1 MTSKE
6 VDPVAEGK
14 KKSHSLARKL
24 NLRLTLRQLR
34 LFALVDLAVFLFARF
49 ALHISLTMRE
59 LAHVLL
65 LTLGAELLLLLFGA
79 AQNAGLIKKTLQPL
93 TDLTA
98 ATQVAAART
107 AAPRLDPEQLSDL
120 ADRLERI
127 DADGLDTRLPVA
139 ENAELK
145 ELTEAINAMLARLDA
160 AYAAQIKFVDH
171 ASHELRTPIAV
182 IQGYANLL
190 NRWGKDDP
198 AARQEAIDA
207 IIAEGEAMKNLVEQ
221 LLFLA
226 RGDNH
231 TMKVKPERLDATEVA
246 AQVLKETAMVDQT
259 HPLSADWDG
268 AVMLTADPDLL
279 KECLRILVDNAVKY
293 TPEGGRITLK
303 IRQDES
309 AARLE
314 VLDEGVGVAGEDL
327 PHVFDRFYRADAS
340 RARQTGG
347 SGLGLSIAERIARCH
362 NGHLEVTSAPG
373 IGSKFTL
380 VLPLAA

>member
-1 MTSKE
+1 MAEEKE
-6 VDPVAEGK
+6 
-14 KKSHSLARKL
+14 KKSHSLARRL

-34 LFALVDLAVFLFARF
+34 LFALLDLVVFAVARF
-49 ALHISLTMRE
+49 ALHLSLNMRE
-59 LAHVLL
+59 LAYVLL
-65 LTLGAELLLLLFGA
+65 LTLGAELLLLLLGA

-93 TDLTA
+93 TALTA
-98 ATQVAAART
+98 ATQEAAART
-107 AAPRLDPEQLSDL
+107 AAGPDPSQLSDL

-127 DADGLDTRLPVA
+127 DAAKLDTRLPVA

-145 ELTEAINAMLARLDA
+145 ELTEAINAMLERLDA

-207 IIAEGEAMKNLVEQ
+207 ILAEGETMKNLVEQ

-231 TMKVKPERLDATEVA
+231 TMRVEPQRLDATEVA
-246 AQVLKETAMVDQT
+246 AQVLKETALVDQT
-259 HPLSADWDG
+259 HPLSADWTDG
-268 AVMLTADPDLL
+268 VVLTADPDLL
-279 KECLRILVDNAVKY
+279 KEALRILVDNAVKY

-303 IRQDES
+303 IRREGAEAHLS
-309 AARLE
+309 
-314 VLDEGVGVAGEDL
+314 VIDEGIGVGEKDL

-362 NGHLEVTSAPG
+362 NGRLEVTSAPG
-373 IGSKFTL
+373 LGSKFTL
-380 VLPLAA
+380 VLPISA

>member
-1 MTSKE
+1 M
-6 VDPVAEGK
+6 ARK
-14 KKSHSLARKL
+14 KKTGSLARKL
-24 NLRLTLRQLR
+24 NLRLTLRQLG
-34 LFALVDLAVFLFARF
+34 LFAALDLAVFVFATLVLDVYLAARDVWVILLMVL
-49 ALHISLTMRE
+49 AVE
-59 LAHVLL
+59 LAALL
-65 LTLGAELLLLLFGA
+65 LGAL
-79 AQNAGLIKKTLQPL
+79 QNAGLIKKTLKPL

-107 AAPRLDPEQLSDL
+107 VGGLDPEQLSDL
-120 ADRLERI
+120 ADQLERI
-127 DADGLDTRLPVA
+127 DASRLDARLPA
-139 ENAELK
+139 ASSAELK
-145 ELTEAINAMLARLDA
+145 ELTEAINAMLERLDA

-246 AQVLKETAMVDQT
+246 AQVLKETALVDQT

-268 AVMLTADPDLL
+268 SVFLAADPDLL
-279 KECLRILVDNAVKY
+279 KEALRILVDNAVKY

-303 IRQDES
+303 IRRAGES
-309 AARLE
+309 ARLE
-314 VLDEGVGVAGEDL
+314 VMDEGVGVAGEDL
-327 PHVFDRFYRADAS
+327 PHVFERFYRADAS

-347 SGLGLSIAERIARCH
+347 SGLGLSIAEHIARCH

>member
-1 MTSKE
+1 MRPE
-6 VDPVAEGK
+6 K
-14 KKSHSLARKL
+14 KKKAGSLARRL
-24 NLRLTLRQLR
+24 NLRLTLRQLG
-34 LFALVDLAVFLFARF
+34 LFAVLDLAVYVFAHYAF
-49 ALHISLTMRE
+49 HISLTARE
-59 LAHVLL
+59 LFLVFMV
-65 LTLGAELLLLLFGA
+65 TLGAELLLLLLGVL
-79 AQNAGLIKKTLQPL
+79 QNAGLIRKTLKPL

-107 AAPRLDPEQLSDL
+107 ANGPDPAQLSDL
-120 ADRLERI
+120 AGRLEHI
-127 DADGLDTRLPVA
+127 DAAKLDTRLPVA
-139 ENAELK
+139 ETQRELK
-145 ELTEAINAMLARLDA
+145 ELTEAINAMLERLDG
-160 AYAAQIKFVDH
+160 AYAAQIRFVDH

-231 TMKVKPERLDATEVA
+231 TMRVKPVALDATEIA
-246 AQVLKETAMVDQT
+246 AQVLKETALVDQT
-259 HPLSADWDG
+259 HPLSADWNG
-268 AVMLTADPDLL
+268 SVTLTADPDLL

-303 IRQDES
+303 IRQEGTGV
-309 AARLE
+309 RLD
-314 VLDEGVGVAGEDL
+314 VLDEGMGVSKEDL
-327 PHVFDRFYRADAS
+327 PHIFDRFYRADAS

-347 SGLGLSIAERIARCH
+347 SGLGLSIAERIAQCH
-362 NGHLEVTSAPG
+362 SGHLEVVSAPG
-373 IGSKFTL
+373 LGSKFTL
-380 VLPLAA
+380 VLPVTQ

>member
-1 MTSKE
+1 M
-6 VDPVAEGK
+6 AEK
-14 KKSHSLARKL
+14 KKAGSLVRKL
-24 NLRLTLRQLR
+24 NLRLTLRQLALLVALDAA
-34 LFALVDLAVFLFARF
+34 LFAFAYF
-49 ALHISLTMRE
+49 VLNISLTMGE
-59 LAHVLL
+59 LGYVLL
-65 LTLGAELLLLLFGA
+65 LTLGAEALLLLLGA
-79 AQNAGLIKKTLQPL
+79 LQNSGIIRETLQPL

-98 ATQVAAART
+98 ATQVAVAQSSV
-107 AAPRLDPEQLSDL
+107 PDPDQLSDL

-127 DADGLDTRLPVA
+127 DASQLDTRLPVA

-190 NRWGKDDP
+190 DRWGKDDP
-198 AARQEAIDA
+198 QARQEAIDA

-231 TMKVKPERLDATEVA
+231 TMRVKPEALDATEVA
-246 AQVLKETAMVDQT
+246 AQVLKETALVDQT
-259 HPLSADWDG
+259 HPLSADWNG
-268 AVMLTADPDLL
+268 SVTLTADPDLL

-303 IRQDES
+303 IRQEGTTV
-309 AARLE
+309 RLS
-314 VLDEGVGVAGEDL
+314 VIDEGVGVAKEDL

-347 SGLGLSIAERIARCH
+347 SGLGLSIAERIAQTH
-362 NGHLEVTSAPG
+362 GGHLEVASAPG
-373 IGSKFTL
+373 LGSKFTL
-380 VLPLAA
+380 VLPLTAK

>member
-1 MTSKE
+1 MPE
-6 VDPVAEGK
+6 EK
-14 KKSHSLARKL
+14 KKKTGGSLARRL
-24 NLRLTLRQLR
+24 NIRLTLRQLG
-34 LFALVDLAVFLFARF
+34 LFALLDLAVFVFAHHV
-49 ALHISLTMRE
+49 LHISLTMRE
-59 LAHVLL
+59 LLHVLL
-65 LTLGAELLLLLFGA
+65 LTLGAELLLLLLGVM
-79 AQNAGLIKKTLQPL
+79 QNAGLIKKTLQPL
-93 TDLTA
+93 TALTA

-107 AAPRLDPEQLSDL
+107 ANGPDPAQLSDL

-127 DADGLDTRLPVA
+127 DAAKLDTRLPA
-139 ENAELK
+139 ASSAELR
-145 ELTEAINAMLARLDA
+145 ELTEAINAMLERLDG

-207 IIAEGEAMKNLVEQ
+207 IIAEGEAMKKLVEQ

-231 TMKVKPERLDATEVA
+231 TMRVKPERLDATEIA
-246 AQVLKETAMVDQT
+246 AQVLKETALVDQT

-268 AVMLTADPDLL
+268 AVTLTADPDLL

-293 TPEGGRITLK
+293 TPAGGRITLR
-303 IRQDES
+303 IRQVGDI
-309 AARLE
+309 ARLE
-314 VLDEGVGVAGEDL
+314 VIDEGVGVTREDL
-327 PHVFDRFYRADAS
+327 PHVFERFYRADAS

-362 NGHLEVTSAPG
+362 NGHLEASSAPG
-373 IGSKFTL
+373 LGSKFTL
-380 VLPLAA
+380 VLPITE

>member
-127 DADGLDTRLPVA
+127 DAAGLDTRLPVA

-182 IQGYANLL
+182 I
-190 NRWGKDDP
+190 
-198 AARQEAIDA
+198 
-207 IIAEGEAMKNLVEQ
+207 
-221 LLFLA
+221 
-226 RGDNH
+226 
-231 TMKVKPERLDATEVA
+231 
-246 AQVLKETAMVDQT
+246 
-259 HPLSADWDG
+259 
-268 AVMLTADPDLL
+268 
-279 KECLRILVDNAVKY
+279 
-293 TPEGGRITLK
+293 
-303 IRQDES
+303 
-309 AARLE
+309 
-314 VLDEGVGVAGEDL
+314 
-327 PHVFDRFYRADAS
+327 
-340 RARQTGG
+340 
-347 SGLGLSIAERIARCH
+347 
-362 NGHLEVTSAPG
+362 
-373 IGSKFTL
+373 
-380 VLPLAA
+380 

>member
-1 MTSKE
+1 M
-6 VDPVAEGK
+6 PAE
-14 KKSHSLARKL
+14 KKSHSLVRKL
-24 NLRLTLRQLR
+24 NLRLTLRQLG
-34 LFALVDLAVFLFARF
+34 LFALLDLAVFAFAHF
-49 ALHISLTMRE
+49 ALHISLTVRE
-59 LAHVLL
+59 LGHVLL
-65 LTLGAELLLLLFGA
+65 LTLGAELLLLLLGA

-93 TDLTA
+93 TALTA
-98 ATQVAAART
+98 ATQEAAART
-107 AAPRLDPEQLSDL
+107 AAGPDPSQLSDL

-127 DADGLDTRLPVA
+127 DAAKLDTRLPVA

-145 ELTEAINAMLARLDA
+145 ELTEAINAMLERLDA

-190 NRWGKDDP
+190 DRWGKDDP

-207 IIAEGEAMKNLVEQ
+207 ILAEGEAMKNLVEQ

-231 TMKVKPERLDATEVA
+231 TMRVTPRQVDATEIAV
-246 AQVLKETAMVDQT
+246 QVLKETALVDQT
-259 HPLSADWDG
+259 HPLSADWTDG
-268 AVMLTADPDLL
+268 VTLTADPDLL
-279 KECLRILVDNAVKY
+279 KEALRILVDNAVKY

-303 IRQDES
+303 IRREGEE
-309 AARLE
+309 ARLS
-314 VLDEGVGVAGEDL
+314 VIDEGIGVGEKDL

-362 NGHLEVTSAPG
+362 NGRLEVTSAPG
-373 IGSKFTL
+373 LGSKFAL
-380 VLPLAA
+380 VLPLAG

>member
-1 MTSKE
+1 M
-6 VDPVAEGK
+6 AEK
-14 KKSHSLARKL
+14 KQAGSLARKL

-34 LFALVDLAVFLFARF
+34 LFALLDLAVFAFAHF

-59 LAHVLL
+59 LGHVLL
-65 LTLGAELLLLLFGA
+65 LTLGAELLLLLLGV
-79 AQNAGLIKKTLQPL
+79 AQNAGLIKKVLKPL
-93 TDLTA
+93 TDLTV
-98 ATQVAAART
+98 ATQAVVQS
-107 AAPRLDPEQLSDL
+107 APPAPDQLSDL

-127 DADGLDTRLPVA
+127 DAAGLDTRLPVA

-145 ELTEAINAMLARLDA
+145 ELTEAINAMLERLDA

-231 TMKVKPERLDATEVA
+231 TMKVKPEWLDATEVA
-246 AQVLKETAMVDQT
+246 AQVLKETALVDQT

-268 AVMLTADPDLL
+268 AVFLTADPDLL
-279 KECLRILVDNAVKY
+279 KEALRILVDNAVKY

-303 IRQDES
+303 IRQAGET
-309 AARLE
+309 ARLE

-327 PHVFDRFYRADAS
+327 PHVFERFYRADAS

-347 SGLGLSIAERIARCH
+347 SGLGLSIAEHIAHCH

-373 IGSKFTL
+373 IGSRFAL
-380 VLPLAA
+380 VLPL

>member
-1 MTSKE
+1 MP
-6 VDPVAEGK
+6 DDK
-14 KKSHSLARKL
+14 KKKTGGSLARKL
-24 NLRLTLRQLR
+24 NIRLTLRQLG
-34 LFALVDLAVFLFARF
+34 LFALLDLAVFAFARF
-49 ALHISLTMRE
+49 ALHLSLTARE
-59 LAHVLL
+59 LFYVLL
-65 LTLGAELLLLLFGA
+65 LTLGAELLLLLLGVL
-79 AQNAGLIKKTLQPL
+79 QNAGLIKKTLQPL

-107 AAPRLDPEQLSDL
+107 ANGPDPAQLSDL
-120 ADRLERI
+120 ADRLEHI
-127 DADGLDTRLPVA
+127 DAAKLDTRLPVA
-139 ENAELK
+139 ETQRELK
-145 ELTEAINAMLARLDA
+145 ELTEAINAMLERLDA
-160 AYAAQIKFVDH
+160 AYAAQIRFVDH

-207 IIAEGEAMKNLVEQ
+207 IIAEGEAMKGLVEQ

-231 TMKVKPERLDATEVA
+231 TMRVEPERLDATEIA
-246 AQVLKETAMVDQT
+246 AQVLKETALVDQT
-259 HPLSADWDG
+259 HPLSADWNG
-268 AVMLTADPDLL
+268 SVTLTADPDLL

-303 IRQDES
+303 IREEGNT
-309 AARLE
+309 ARLE
-314 VLDEGVGVAGEDL
+314 VIDEGLGVTKEDL
-327 PHVFDRFYRADAS
+327 PHIFDRFYRADAS

-373 IGSKFTL
+373 LGSKFTL
-380 VLPLAA
+380 VLPITA

>member
-1 MTSKE
+1 M
-6 VDPVAEGK
+6 AEK
-14 KKSHSLARKL
+14 KKTGSLARKL

-34 LFALVDLAVFLFARF
+34 LFVVLDLAVFAFARF
-49 ALHISLTMRE
+49 ALHISLTVRE
-59 LAHVLL
+59 LGHVLF
-65 LTLGAELLLLLFGA
+65 LTLGAELLLLLLGA
-79 AQNAGLIKKTLQPL
+79 MQNAGLIKKTLQPL

-107 AAPRLDPEQLSDL
+107 AAGPDPAQLSDL

-127 DADGLDTRLPVA
+127 DAAQLDTRLPVA
-139 ENAELK
+139 ENAELR
-145 ELTEAINAMLARLDA
+145 ELTEAINAMLERLDA

-207 IIAEGEAMKNLVEQ
+207 IMAESEAMKNLVEQ

-231 TMKVKPERLDATEVA
+231 TMRVKPTVLDATEVA
-246 AQVLKETAMVDQT
+246 SQVLKETALVDQT

-268 AVMLTADPDLL
+268 SVNLTADPDLL
-279 KECLRILVDNAVKY
+279 KEALRILVDNAVKY
-293 TPEGGRITLK
+293 TPAGGRITLR
-303 IRQDES
+303 IRAEGGE
-309 AARLE
+309 ARLS
-314 VLDEGVGVAGEDL
+314 VIDEGVGVSGEDL

-347 SGLGLSIAERIARCH
+347 SGLGLSIAERIAQCH
-362 NGHLEVTSAPG
+362 KGHLEVTSALG
-373 IGSKFTL
+373 LGSKFTL
-380 VLPLAA
+380 VLPVAA

>member
-14 KKSHSLARKL
+14 KKSHSLAQKL

-65 LTLGAELLLLLFGA
+65 LTLGAELLLLLFGV

-127 DADGLDTRLPVA
+127 DAAGLDTRLPVA

-373 IGSKFTL
+373 IGAKFTL

>member
-1 MTSKE
+1 MAEEKE
-6 VDPVAEGK
+6 
-14 KKSHSLARKL
+14 KKSHSLARRL

-34 LFALVDLAVFLFARF
+34 LFALLDLVVFAVARF
-49 ALHISLTMRE
+49 ALHLSLNMRE
-59 LAHVLL
+59 LAYVLL
-65 LTLGAELLLLLFGA
+65 LTLGAELLLLLLGA

-93 TDLTA
+93 TALTA
-98 ATQVAAART
+98 ATQEAAART
-107 AAPRLDPEQLSDL
+107 AAGPDPSQLSDL

-127 DADGLDTRLPVA
+127 DAAKLDTRLPVA

-145 ELTEAINAMLARLDA
+145 ELTEAINAMLERLDA

-207 IIAEGEAMKNLVEQ
+207 ILAEGETMKNLVEQ

-231 TMKVKPERLDATEVA
+231 TMRVEPQRLDATEVA
-246 AQVLKETAMVDQT
+246 AQVLKETALVDQT
-259 HPLSADWDG
+259 HPLSADWTDG
-268 AVMLTADPDLL
+268 VVLTADPDLL
-279 KECLRILVDNAVKY
+279 KEALRILVDNAVKY

-303 IRQDES
+303 IRREGAEAHLS
-309 AARLE
+309 
-314 VLDEGVGVAGEDL
+314 VIDEGIGVGEKDL

-362 NGHLEVTSAPG
+362 NGRLEVTSAPG
-373 IGSKFTL
+373 LGSRFTL
-380 VLPLAA
+380 VLPIAA

>member
-1 MTSKE
+1 M
-6 VDPVAEGK
+6 PAE
-14 KKSHSLARKL
+14 KKSHSLVRKL
-24 NLRLTLRQLR
+24 NLRLTLRQLG
-34 LFALVDLAVFLFARF
+34 LFALLDLAVFAFAYF
-49 ALHISLTMRE
+49 ALHISLTVRE
-59 LAHVLL
+59 LGHVLL
-65 LTLGAELLLLLFGA
+65 LTLGAELLLLLLGA

-93 TDLTA
+93 TALTA
-98 ATQVAAART
+98 ATQEAAART
-107 AAPRLDPEQLSDL
+107 AAGPDPSQLSDL

-127 DADGLDTRLPVA
+127 DAAKLDTRLPVA

-145 ELTEAINAMLARLDA
+145 ELTEAINAMLERLDA

-207 IIAEGEAMKNLVEQ
+207 ILAEGEAMKNLVEQ

-231 TMKVKPERLDATEVA
+231 TMRVTPRRVDATEIA
-246 AQVLKETAMVDQT
+246 AQVLKETALVDQT
-259 HPLSADWDG
+259 HPLSADWTDG
-268 AVMLTADPDLL
+268 VTLTADPDLL
-279 KECLRILVDNAVKY
+279 KEALRILVDNAVKY

-303 IRQDES
+303 IRREGEE
-309 AARLE
+309 ARLS
-314 VLDEGVGVAGEDL
+314 VIDEGIGVGEKDL

-362 NGHLEVTSAPG
+362 NGRLEVTSAPG
-373 IGSKFTL
+373 LGSKFAL
-380 VLPLAA
+380 VLPLAG

>member
-1 MTSKE
+1 M
-6 VDPVAEGK
+6 ARK
-14 KKSHSLARKL
+14 KKTGSLARKL
-24 NLRLTLRQLR
+24 NLRLTLRQLG
-34 LFALVDLAVFLFARF
+34 LFAALDLAVFAFATLVLDVYLAARDVWVILLMVL
-49 ALHISLTMRE
+49 AVE
-59 LAHVLL
+59 LAALL
-65 LTLGAELLLLLFGA
+65 LGAL
-79 AQNAGLIKKTLQPL
+79 QNAGLIKKTLKPL

-107 AAPRLDPEQLSDL
+107 VGGLDPEQLSDL
-120 ADRLERI
+120 ADQLERI
-127 DADGLDTRLPVA
+127 DASRLDARLPA
-139 ENAELK
+139 ASSAELK
-145 ELTEAINAMLARLDA
+145 ELTEAINAMLERLDA

-246 AQVLKETAMVDQT
+246 AQVLKETALVDQT

-268 AVMLTADPDLL
+268 SVFLAADPDLL
-279 KECLRILVDNAVKY
+279 KEALRILVDNAVKY

-303 IRQDES
+303 IRRAGES
-309 AARLE
+309 ARLE
-314 VLDEGVGVAGEDL
+314 VMDEGVGVAGEDL
-327 PHVFDRFYRADAS
+327 PHVFERFYRADAS

-347 SGLGLSIAERIARCH
+347 SGLGLSIAEHIARCH

>member
-1 MTSKE
+1 MAEEKE
-6 VDPVAEGK
+6 

-34 LFALVDLAVFLFARF
+34 LFAVLDLAVFAFAHF
-49 ALHISLTMRE
+49 ALRLSLTMRE
-59 LAHVLL
+59 LGHVLL
-65 LTLGAELLLLLFGA
+65 LTLGAELLLLLLGA
-79 AQNAGLIKKTLQPL
+79 MQNAGLIKKTLKPL

-107 AAPRLDPEQLSDL
+107 AGGLDPEQLSDL

-127 DADGLDTRLPVA
+127 DAAQLDTRLPA
-139 ENAELK
+139 ASSAELK
-145 ELTEAINAMLARLDA
+145 ELTEAINAMLERLDA

-231 TMKVKPERLDATEVA
+231 TMRVSPERLDATEVA
-246 AQVLKETAMVDQT
+246 AQVLKETALVDQT
-259 HPLSADWDG
+259 HPLSADWEG
-268 AVMLTADPDLL
+268 SVFLTADPDLL
-279 KECLRILVDNAVKY
+279 KEGLRILVDNAVKD
-293 TPEGGRITLK
+293 TPTGGRITLK
-303 IRQDES
+303 IRQEGDS
-309 AARLE
+309 ARLE
-314 VLDEGVGVAGEDL
+314 VLDEGMGVAGEDL

-373 IGSKFTL
+373 IGSKFAF
-380 VLPLAA
+380 VLPIAA

>member
-1 MTSKE
+1 M
-6 VDPVAEGK
+6 AEK
-14 KKSHSLARKL
+14 KKTGSLARKL

-34 LFALVDLAVFLFARF
+34 LFVVLDLAVFAFARF
-49 ALHISLTMRE
+49 ALHISLTVRE
-59 LAHVLL
+59 LGHVLL
-65 LTLGAELLLLLFGA
+65 LTLGAELLLLLLGA
-79 AQNAGLIKKTLQPL
+79 MQNAGLIKKTLQPL

-107 AAPRLDPEQLSDL
+107 AAGPDPAQLSDL

-127 DADGLDTRLPVA
+127 DAAQLDTRLPVA
-139 ENAELK
+139 ENAELR
-145 ELTEAINAMLARLDA
+145 ELTEAINAMLERLDA

-207 IIAEGEAMKNLVEQ
+207 IMAESEAMKNLVEQ

-231 TMKVKPERLDATEVA
+231 TMRVKPTVLDATEVA
-246 AQVLKETAMVDQT
+246 SQVLKETALVDQT

-268 AVMLTADPDLL
+268 SVNLTADPDLL
-279 KECLRILVDNAVKY
+279 KEALRILVDNAVKY
-293 TPEGGRITLK
+293 TPAGGRITLR
-303 IRQDES
+303 IRAEGGE
-309 AARLE
+309 ARLS
-314 VLDEGVGVAGEDL
+314 VIDEGVGVSGEDL

-347 SGLGLSIAERIARCH
+347 SGLGLSIAERIAQCH
-362 NGHLEVTSAPG
+362 KGHLEVTSAPG
-373 IGSKFTL
+373 LGSKFTL
-380 VLPLAA
+380 VLPVAA

>member
-1 MTSKE
+1 M
-6 VDPVAEGK
+6 PAE
-14 KKSHSLARKL
+14 KKSHSLVRKL
-24 NLRLTLRQLR
+24 NLRLTLRQLG
-34 LFALVDLAVFLFARF
+34 LFALLDLAVFAFAHF
-49 ALHISLTMRE
+49 ALHISLTVRE
-59 LAHVLL
+59 LGHVLL
-65 LTLGAELLLLLFGA
+65 LTLGAELLLLLLGA

-93 TDLTA
+93 TALTA
-98 ATQVAAART
+98 ATQEAAART
-107 AAPRLDPEQLSDL
+107 AAGPDPSQLSDL

-127 DADGLDTRLPVA
+127 DAAKLDTRLPVA

-145 ELTEAINAMLARLDA
+145 ELTEAINAMLERLDA

-198 AARQEAIDA
+198 VARQEAIDA
-207 IIAEGEAMKNLVEQ
+207 ILAEGEAMKNLVEQ

-231 TMKVKPERLDATEVA
+231 TMRVTPQQVDATEIA
-246 AQVLKETAMVDQT
+246 AQVLKETALVDQT
-259 HPLSADWDG
+259 HPLSADWTDG
-268 AVMLTADPDLL
+268 VTLTADPDLL
-279 KECLRILVDNAVKY
+279 KEALRILVDNAVKY

-303 IRQDES
+303 IRREGEE
-309 AARLE
+309 ARLS
-314 VLDEGVGVAGEDL
+314 VIDEGIGVGEKDL

-362 NGHLEVTSAPG
+362 NGRLEVTSAPG
-373 IGSKFTL
+373 LGSKFAL
-380 VLPLAA
+380 VLPLAG

>member
-1 MTSKE
+1 MAEEKE
-6 VDPVAEGK
+6 
-14 KKSHSLARKL
+14 KKSHSLARRL

-34 LFALVDLAVFLFARF
+34 LFALLDLVVFAVARF
-49 ALHISLTMRE
+49 ALHLSLNMRE
-59 LAHVLL
+59 LAYVLL
-65 LTLGAELLLLLFGA
+65 LTLGAELLLLLLGA

-93 TDLTA
+93 TALTA
-98 ATQVAAART
+98 ATQEAAART
-107 AAPRLDPEQLSDL
+107 AAGPDPSQLSDL

-127 DADGLDTRLPVA
+127 DAAKLDTRLPVA

-145 ELTEAINAMLARLDA
+145 ELTEAINAMLERLDA

-207 IIAEGEAMKNLVEQ
+207 ILAEGETMKNLVEQ

-231 TMKVKPERLDATEVA
+231 TMRVEPQRLDATEVA
-246 AQVLKETAMVDQT
+246 AQVLKETALVDQT
-259 HPLSADWDG
+259 HPLSADWTDG
-268 AVMLTADPDLL
+268 VVLTADPDLL
-279 KECLRILVDNAVKY
+279 KEALRILVDNAVKY

-303 IRQDES
+303 IRREGAEAHLS
-309 AARLE
+309 
-314 VLDEGVGVAGEDL
+314 VIDEGIGVGEKDL

-362 NGHLEVTSAPG
+362 NGRLEVTSAPG
-373 IGSKFTL
+373 LGSKFTL
-380 VLPLAA
+380 VLPVTTEKA

>member
-1 MTSKE
+1 MAEEKE
-6 VDPVAEGK
+6 
-14 KKSHSLARKL
+14 KKSHSLARRL

-34 LFALVDLAVFLFARF
+34 LFAVLDLAVFAFARF
-49 ALHISLTMRE
+49 ALHISLSVRE
-59 LAHVLL
+59 LGHVLL
-65 LTLGAELLLLLFGA
+65 LTLGAELLLLLLGA
-79 AQNAGLIKKTLQPL
+79 MQNAGLIKKTLKPL

-107 AAPRLDPEQLSDL
+107 ATGLDPEQLSDL

-127 DADGLDTRLPVA
+127 DAAQLDTRLPA
-139 ENAELK
+139 ASSAELE
-145 ELTEAINAMLARLDA
+145 ELTEAINAMLERLDA

-231 TMKVKPERLDATEVA
+231 TMRVAPERLDATEVA
-246 AQVLKETAMVDQT
+246 AQVLKETALVDQT
-259 HPLSADWDG
+259 HPLSADWSG
-268 AVMLTADPDLL
+268 SVLLTADPDLL
-279 KECLRILVDNAVKY
+279 KEALRILVDNAVKY

-303 IRQDES
+303 IRQMGDT
-309 AARLE
+309 ARLE
-314 VLDEGVGVAGEDL
+314 VIDEGVGVTGEDL
-327 PHVFDRFYRADAS
+327 PHVFERFYRADAS

-380 VLPLAA
+380 VLPIAA

>member
-1 MTSKE
+1 MSGE
-6 VDPVAEGK
+6 K
-14 KKSHSLARKL
+14 KKKTASLVRGL
-24 NLRLTLRQLR
+24 NLRLTLRHFW
-34 LFALVDLAVFLFARF
+34 LFVLLDLVVFAVGRF
-49 ALHISLTMRE
+49 VLHISLTPRE
-59 LAHVLL
+59 LLHVLA
-65 LTLGAELLLLLFGA
+65 LTLGAELLLVLLGA
-79 AQNAGLIKKTLQPL
+79 MQNAGLIKKTLRPL

-107 AAPRLDPEQLSDL
+107 AKGPDPEQISDL

-127 DADGLDTRLPVA
+127 DAAKLDTRLPA
-139 ENAELK
+139 ASSAELK
-145 ELTEAINAMLARLDA
+145 ELTEAINAMLERLDA

-231 TMKVKPERLDATEVA
+231 TMRVKPERLDATEIA
-246 AQVLKETAMVDQT
+246 AQVLKETALVDQT
-259 HPLSADWDG
+259 HPLSADWEG
-268 AVMLTADPDLL
+268 AVILTADPDLL

-303 IRQDES
+303 IRRAEDS
-309 AARLE
+309 VRLE
-314 VLDEGVGVAGEDL
+314 VIDEGVGVAGEDL

-347 SGLGLSIAERIARCH
+347 SGLGLSIAERIASCH
-362 NGHLEVTSAPG
+362 NGHLEAVSAPG
-373 IGSKFTL
+373 LGSKFAL
-380 VLPLAA
+380 VLPANA

>member
-1 MTSKE
+1 M
-6 VDPVAEGK
+6 AEE

-34 LFALVDLAVFLFARF
+34 LFALLDLAVFAFAYF
-49 ALHISLTMRE
+49 VLHLSLTVRE
-59 LAHVLL
+59 LGHVLL
-65 LTLGAELLLLLFGA
+65 LTLGAELVLLLLGA
-79 AQNAGLIKKTLQPL
+79 MQNAGLIKKTLKPL

-98 ATQVAAART
+98 ATQAAART
-107 AAPRLDPEQLSDL
+107 VSGPDPEQLSDL
-120 ADRLERI
+120 AGRLERI
-127 DADGLDTRLPVA
+127 DAAGLDTRLPVA

-145 ELTEAINAMLARLDA
+145 ELTEAINAMLERLDA

-207 IIAEGEAMKNLVEQ
+207 IIAEGEAMKALVEQ

-231 TMKVKPERLDATEVA
+231 TMRVTPETLDATEVA
-246 AQVLKETAMVDQT
+246 AQVLKETALVDQT
-259 HPLSADWDG
+259 HPLRADWDG
-268 AVMLTADPDLL
+268 SVILTADPDLL
-279 KECLRILVDNAVKY
+279 KEALRILVDNAVKY
-293 TPEGGRITLK
+293 TPEGGHITLK
-303 IRQDES
+303 IRREGN

-314 VLDEGVGVAGEDL
+314 VIDEGVGVAGEDL
-327 PHVFDRFYRADAS
+327 PHVFERFYRADAS

-362 NGHLEVTSAPG
+362 NGYLEVTSAPG
-373 IGSKFTL
+373 LGSKFSL
-380 VLPLAA
+380 VLPITA